1 MKGKKIIKLT
11 ESDLHRIVKRVINE
25 SQSPPNKVSAGKKC
39 WYYKKISEDKYSVD
53 KRVPNPY
60 SGAGGVQDFLIALGF
75 NISKD
80 WKFGNETAKALADW
94 AYGPRSG
101 VDTVEKLRQQLKKDG
116 WGFDNDIP
124 GYGSDMRYV
133 VAGMIKLTC
142 QELSTRCEVDGQTLL
157 DMEYKEIPKEDKKAK
172 YELIPKTLDDSFKYA
187 IGYWREYLKKPEVQ
201 QKIWNNMSVF
211 DFLTNYSLSS
221 LMEKYFNALNTIEK
235 KGWIDHS
242 NFAEEEEAS
251 MYVNGDCPAY
261 TVCVNVTYYYK
272 EVYKKIGMRKVSTMT
287 EDTFVHE
294 IQHILWRRLR
304 QLNSSISIKQAFPS
318 SVDRYSVLIKGE
330 EPEPIKNLTKNGI
343 ENWSNFYKVPEETKK
358 ELKDLGISY
367 DDLIKTYSRDKYDSY
382 VCDENEKSSNLAGYR
397 SYLTDKGTIKLG
409 SDIPIDVVVDEINNL
424 IYTDSAP
431 QDFDAMI
438 VCWVIGGMQPK
449 LSVFVNELN
458 DLAQKELKPKNDDP
472 TQIDNNLA

>member
-1 MKGKKIIKLT
+1 MKVKKIIKLT

-133 VAGMIKLTC
+133 VANMIKLTC

-157 DMEYKEIPKEDKKAK
+157 DMEYKEIPKENQKAK

-201 QKIWNNMSVF
+201 QKIWDNMSVF

-221 LMEKYFNALNTIEK
+221 LMEEYLNALDTIEK
-235 KGWIDHS
+235 NGWLDSSTYAKKIG
-242 NFAEEEEAS
+242 AT
-251 MYVNGDCPAY
+251 MYVSGDCPKY
-261 TVCVNVTYYYK
+261 TVCVNVNYLYE
-272 EVYKKIGMRKVSTMT
+272 EVYKNSGMGKVRLRSK
-287 EDTFVHE
+287 ESFVHE
-294 IQHILWRRLR
+294 MQHILWGEVK

-318 SVDRYSVLIKGE
+318 SVDRYGKLNKGE
-330 EPEPIKNLTKNGI
+330 ESPPIENLTKNGI
-343 ENWSNFYKVPEETKK
+343 ENWSNFFYKVSEESLK

-367 DDLIKTYSRDKYDSY
+367 ENLKKYFSEDEYSSY
-382 VCDENEKSSNLAGYR
+382 VCDENEKLSNLAAYR
-397 SYLTDKGTIKLG
+397 SYLTDKGTIKIG
-409 SDIPIDVVVDEINNL
+409 GDIPINVMVNEINN
-424 IYTDSAP
+424 IEYSP
-431 QDFDAMI
+431 NNFDYLVI
-438 VCWVIGGMQPK
+438 CWVIGGMKPK

-458 DLAQKELKPKNDDP
+458 DLAQKELKPKGDDP